1 LTKKGYV
8 ILLLVGLGI
17 ALLVTLFSPL
27 ASSKPDGLERVAEDK
42 AFVDKGKDAPYEVI
56 TDYAFPWVDNED
68 AATILAG
75 IVGVLVVTALVI
87 GLGLGF
93 TALSRRASLSAAK
106 SGGPAPP
113 VSGGGGTASGGDAA
127 SRGKS

>member
-8 ILLLVGLGI
+8 ALLLVGIGI
-17 ALLVTLFSPL
+17 ALVIALFSPL

-56 TDYAFPWVDNED
+56 ADYAFPWVDNED

-75 IVGVLVVTALVI
+75 ILGVLVVTALVLAL
-87 GLGLGF
+87 GLGLR
-93 TALSRRASLSAAK
+93 ALSRRAAIAGTNLA
-106 SGGPAPP
+106 GPAPP
-113 VSGGGGTASGGDAA
+113 ASAGGKTGPKE
-127 SRGKS
+127 R